1 MIRISNIEKFAT
13 HDGPGIRTT
22 VFLKG
27 CFLHCPWCANPET
40 WKSEPVLMHDANKC
54 VECKTCMHVCERGA
68 ISFPFQWD
76 MDKCIYCKKCENY
89 CLQDAISFAG
99 KDMEINEVV
108 KEVLKDKDYFDQSNG
123 GITISGGEPF
133 MQLDAFLELIKQCK
147 NNGLHVA
154 VETTGNY
161 CLDTLKEALPYIDL
175 FLMDLKHLD
184 AQKLKDI
191 TGGNLDLIL
200 NNFKYLAQHCPNK
213 VIVRMPV
220 IPRFNDDICE
230 DVIRF
235 CANLKLSEV
244 NLLPFHTMG
253 KSKWNQL
260 NKEFMY
266 DKDKMMDRN
275 DLTPYIDV
283 GKQLGVYVKI
293 GG

>member
-40 WKSEPVLMHDANKC
+40 WKSEPVLMHDAKKC
-54 VECKTCMHVCERGA
+54 AECKTCMHVCERGA

>member
-1 MIRISNIEKFAT
+1 
-13 HDGPGIRTT
+13 
-22 VFLKG
+22 
-27 CFLHCPWCANPET
+27 
-40 WKSEPVLMHDANKC
+40 MHDKY
-54 VECKTCMHVCERGA
+54 G
-68 ISFPFQWD
+68 
-76 MDKCIYCKKCENY
+76 Y
-89 CLQDAISFAG
+89 
-99 KDMEINEVV
+99 KDMYSAGFHHFNSLEEKWAYWSKMIYLNRYKCRARDLYKRLYDLV
-108 KEVLKDKDYFDQSNG
+108 KDKDYFDQSNG

>member
-40 WKSEPVLMHDANKC
+40 WKSEPVLMHDAKKC

-99 KDMEINEVV
+99 KDMEINEVI

-235 CANLKLSEV
+235 CADLKLSEV

>member
-40 WKSEPVLMHDANKC
+40 WKSEPVLMHDAKKC
-54 VECKTCMHVCERGA
+54 VECKTCMHVCEHGA

>member
-40 WKSEPVLMHDANKC
+40 WKSEPVLMHDAKKC
-54 VECKTCMHVCERGA
+54 VECKTCMHVCEQGA

-99 KDMEINEVV
+99 KDMEINEVI

>member
-40 WKSEPVLMHDANKC
+40 WKSEPVLMHDAKKC

-99 KDMEINEVV
+99 KDMEINEVI

-283 GKQLGVYVKI
+283 GKQLGVYVRI

>member
-40 WKSEPVLMHDANKC
+40 WKSEPVLMHDAKKC
-54 VECKTCMHVCERGA
+54 VECKTCMHVCEHGA

-89 CLQDAISFAG
+89 CLQDAISFSG
-99 KDMEINEVV
+99 KDMEINEVI
-108 KEVLKDKDYFDQSNG
+108 KEILKDKDYFDQSNG

>member
-27 CFLHCPWCANPET
+27 CPLHCPWCANPET
-40 WKSEPVLMHDANKC
+40 WSMEPVLMHDERKC
-54 VECKTCMHVCERGA
+54 IACKTCMHVCRQQA

-76 MDKCIYCKKCENY
+76 MTKCMYCKKCEEY

-99 KDMEINEVV
+99 KDMEIEDVV
-108 KEVLKDKDYFDQSNG
+108 YEVLKDKDYYEQSNG
-123 GITISGGEPF
+123 GVTISGGEPF
-133 MQLDAFLELIKQCK
+133 MQFDAFLELIKQCK
-147 NNGLHVA
+147 NKGLHVA

-161 CLDTLKEALPYIDL
+161 SLDTLKKALPYVDL

-184 AQKLKDI
+184 AQKLKEV

-200 NNFKYLAQHCPNK
+200 NNFTYLAKNCSEK

-230 DVIRF
+230 DVIKF
-235 CANLKLSEV
+235 CASLKLSEV

-253 KSKWNQL
+253 KNKWNQL
-260 NKEFMY
+260 NKEFLY
-266 DKDKMMDRN
+266 DQDKMMNRES
-275 DLTPYIDV
+275 LTSYIEI

>member
-40 WKSEPVLMHDANKC
+40 WKSEPVLMHEAKKC

-99 KDMEINEVV
+99 KDMEINEVI

>member
-1 MIRISNIEKFAT
+1 MIRVSNIEKFAT

-27 CFLHCPWCANPET
+27 CPLHCPWCANPET
-40 WKSEPVLMHDANKC
+40 WNMEPVLMHDERKC
-54 VECKTCMHVCERGA
+54 VECKTCMHVCSQHA
-68 ISFPFQWD
+68 ISFPFKWD
-76 MDKCIYCKKCENY
+76 MEKCIYCKKCEDA

-99 KDMEINEVV
+99 KDMEIDDVL
-108 KEVLKDKDYFDQSNG
+108 KEILKDKDYFDQSNG
-123 GITISGGEPF
+123 GVTISGGEPF
-133 MQLDAFLELIKQCK
+133 MQFDAFLELIKQCK
-147 NNGLHVA
+147 EKGLHVA

-161 CLDTLKEALPYIDL
+161 SLDKLKQALPYIDL

-184 AQKLKDI
+184 AQKLKDV
-191 TGGNLDLIL
+191 TGGNLNLIL
-200 NNFKYLAQHCPNK
+200 NNFTYLAKNCPKK

-220 IPRFNDDICE
+220 IQRFNDDICE
-230 DVIRF
+230 DVIKF

-260 NKEFMY
+260 NKEFVY
-266 DKDKMMDRN
+266 DQDKMMDRN
-275 DLTPYIDV
+275 DLTPYIDI

>member
-40 WKSEPVLMHDANKC
+40 WKSEPVLMHDAKKC

-99 KDMEINEVV
+99 KDMEINEVI

-147 NNGLHVA
+147 NNRLHVA

-244 NLLPFHTMG
+244 NFLPFHTMG

>member
-40 WKSEPVLMHDANKC
+40 WKSEPVLMHDAKKC

-68 ISFPFQWD
+68 ISFPFKWD

-89 CLQDAISFAG
+89 CLQDAISFAE

>member
-40 WKSEPVLMHDANKC
+40 WKSEPVLMHDAKKC

-235 CANLKLSEV
+235 CTNLKLSEV

>member
-40 WKSEPVLMHDANKC
+40 WKIEPVLMHDDRKC
-54 VECKTCMHVCERGA
+54 VECKTCMHVCAQQA

-76 MDKCIYCKKCENY
+76 MDACVYCKKCEEY

-99 KDMEINEVV
+99 KDMEIEDVV
-108 KEVLKDKDYFDQSNG
+108 YEVLKDKEYYEQSNG
-123 GITISGGEPF
+123 GVTISGGEPF
-133 MQLDAFLELIKQCK
+133 LQFDVFLELIKQCK
-147 NNGLHVA
+147 NKGLHVA

-161 CLDTLKEALPYIDL
+161 SLDTLKKALPYVDL

-191 TGGNLDLIL
+191 TGGNLELIL

-220 IPRFNDDICE
+220 IPRFNDDICG
-230 DVIRF
+230 DVIRL

-260 NKEFMY
+260 NKEFVY
-266 DKDKMMDRN
+266 DQDKMMNRN
-275 DLTPYIDV
+275 DLTPYIDI

>member
-40 WKSEPVLMHDANKC
+40 WKSEPVLMHDAKKC
-54 VECKTCMHVCERGA
+54 VECKTCMHVCEQGA

-76 MDKCIYCKKCENY
+76 VDKCIYCKKCENY

-99 KDMEINEVV
+99 KDMEINEVI

-191 TGGNLDLIL
+191 TGGNLELIL

-220 IPRFNDDICE
+220 IPRFNDDICG

>member
-40 WKSEPVLMHDANKC
+40 WNSEPVWMHDAKKC

-99 KDMEINEVV
+99 KDMEINEVI

>member
-40 WKSEPVLMHDANKC
+40 WKSEPVLMHDAKKC

-99 KDMEINEVV
+99 KDMEINEVI

-235 CANLKLSEV
+235 CVNLKLSEV

>member
-40 WKSEPVLMHDANKC
+40 WKSEPVLMHDAKKC

-99 KDMEINEVV
+99 KDMEINEVI

-161 CLDTLKEALPYIDL
+161 CLDTLKEALSYIDL

>member
-40 WKSEPVLMHDANKC
+40 WKSEPVLMHDAKKC

-99 KDMEINEVV
+99 KDMEINEVI

-266 DKDKMMDRN
+266 DKDKMMNRN

>member
-40 WKSEPVLMHDANKC
+40 WKSEPVLMHDAKKC

-99 KDMEINEVV
+99 KDMEINEVI

-191 TGGNLDLIL
+191 TDGNLDLIL

>member
-40 WKSEPVLMHDANKC
+40 WKSEPVLMHDAKKC

-89 CLQDAISFAG
+89 CLLDAISFAG

>member
-40 WKSEPVLMHDANKC
+40 WKSEPVLMHDAKKC

-99 KDMEINEVV
+99 KDMEINEVI

-260 NKEFMY
+260 NREFMY

>member
-40 WKSEPVLMHDANKC
+40 WKSEPVLMHDAKKC

-68 ISFPFQWD
+68 ISFPIQWD

-99 KDMEINEVV
+99 KDMEINEVI

>member
-40 WKSEPVLMHDANKC
+40 WKSEPVLMHDAKKC
-54 VECKTCMHVCERGA
+54 VECKTCMHVCEHGA

-99 KDMEINEVV
+99 KDMEINEVI

-133 MQLDAFLELIKQCK
+133 MQLDAFLELIEQCK
-147 NNGLHVA
+147 NNWLHVA

-191 TGGNLDLIL
+191 TGGNLNLIL

-275 DLTPYIDV
+275 VLTPYIDV

>member
-1 MIRISNIEKFAT
+1 MIRVSNIEKFAT

-27 CFLHCPWCANPET
+27 CPLHCPWCANPET
-40 WKSEPVLMHDANKC
+40 WSMEPVLMHDERKC
-54 VECKTCMHVCERGA
+54 VGCKTCMHVCRQQA

-76 MDKCIYCKKCENY
+76 MTKCMYCKKCEEY

-99 KDMEINEVV
+99 KDMEIEDVV
-108 KEVLKDKDYFDQSNG
+108 YEVLKDKEYYDQSNG
-123 GITISGGEPF
+123 GVTISGGEPF
-133 MQLDAFLELIKQCK
+133 MQFDAFLELIKQCK
-147 NNGLHVA
+147 ANGLHVA

-161 CLDTLKEALPYIDL
+161 SLDALKEALPYVDL

-184 AQKLKDI
+184 AQKLKEV

-200 NNFKYLAQHCPNK
+200 NNFTYLAKNCSEK

-230 DVIRF
+230 DVIKF
-235 CANLKLSEV
+235 CASLKLSEV

-260 NKEFMY
+260 NKEFLY
-266 DKDKMMDRN
+266 DQDKMMNRES
-275 DLTPYIDV
+275 LTSYIEM

>member
-40 WKSEPVLMHDANKC
+40 WKSEPVLMHDAKKC

-99 KDMEINEVV
+99 KDMEINEVI

-230 DVIRF
+230 DVIKF

>member
-40 WKSEPVLMHDANKC
+40 WKSEPVLMHDAKKC

-68 ISFPFQWD
+68 ISFPFQGD

-89 CLQDAISFAG
+89 CLQDAIFFAG
-99 KDMEINEVV
+99 KDMEINEVI

>member
-40 WKSEPVLMHDANKC
+40 WKSEPVLMHDAKKC
-54 VECKTCMHVCERGA
+54 VECKTCMHVCEHGA

-99 KDMEINEVV
+99 KDMEINEVI

-191 TGGNLDLIL
+191 TGGNLNLIL

>member
-40 WKSEPVLMHDANKC
+40 WKSEPVLMHDAKKC
-54 VECKTCMHVCERGA
+54 VECKTCMHVCEHGA

-99 KDMEINEVV
+99 KDMEINEVI

-191 TGGNLDLIL
+191 TGGNLNLIL

-230 DVIRF
+230 DVVRF

>member
-27 CFLHCPWCANPET
+27 CPLHCPWCANPET
-40 WKSEPVLMHDANKC
+40 WSMEPVLMHDERKC
-54 VECKTCMHVCERGA
+54 IACKTCMHVCRQQA

-76 MDKCIYCKKCENY
+76 MTKCMYCKKCEEY

-99 KDMEINEVV
+99 KDMEIEDVV
-108 KEVLKDKDYFDQSNG
+108 YEVLKDKDYYEQSNG
-123 GITISGGEPF
+123 GVTISGGEPF
-133 MQLDAFLELIKQCK
+133 MQFDAFLELIKQCK
-147 NNGLHVA
+147 EKRLHVA

-161 CLDTLKEALPYIDL
+161 SLDKLKQALPYVDL

-184 AQKLKDI
+184 AQKLKEV

-200 NNFKYLAQHCPNK
+200 NNFTYLAKNCSEK

-230 DVIRF
+230 DVIKF
-235 CANLKLSEV
+235 CASLKLSEV
-244 NLLPFHTMG
+244 NLLSFHTMG
-253 KSKWNQL
+253 KNKWNQL
-260 NKEFMY
+260 NKEFLY
-266 DKDKMMDRN
+266 DQDKMMNRN
-275 DLTPYIDV
+275 DLTPYIDI

>member
-40 WKSEPVLMHDANKC
+40 WKSEPVLMHDAKKC

-89 CLQDAISFAG
+89 CLQDAIFFAG
-99 KDMEINEVV
+99 KDMEINEVI

>member
-40 WKSEPVLMHDANKC
+40 WKSEPVLMHDAKKC
-54 VECKTCMHVCERGA
+54 VECKTCMHVCEHGA

-99 KDMEINEVV
+99 KDMEINEVI
-108 KEVLKDKDYFDQSNG
+108 KEILKDKDYFDQSNG

>member
-1 MIRISNIEKFAT
+1 
-13 HDGPGIRTT
+13 
-22 VFLKG
+22 
-27 CFLHCPWCANPET
+27 
-40 WKSEPVLMHDANKC
+40 MHDKRKC
-54 VECKTCMHVCERGA
+54 VACKTCMHVCPQQA

-76 MDKCIYCKKCENY
+76 INKCIYCKKCEEY

-99 KDMEINEVV
+99 NDMEIKEVV

-133 MQLDAFLELIKQCK
+133 MQFSGFLELIKQCK
-147 NNGLHVA
+147 DNGLHVA

-161 CLDTLKEALPYIDL
+161 SLEKLKQALPYIDL
-175 FLMDLKHLD
+175 FLMDLKHVD
-184 AQKLKDI
+184 AKKLKDV
-191 TGGNLDLIL
+191 TGANLDLIL
-200 NNFKYLAQHCPNK
+200 NNFRYLAKHCPNK

-230 DVIRF
+230 EVIKF
-235 CANLKLSEV
+235 CATLKLAEV

-253 KSKWNQL
+253 KNKWNQL

-266 DKDKMMDRN
+266 NQDKMMDRN
-275 DLTPYIDV
+275 DLTSYINI

>member
-40 WKSEPVLMHDANKC
+40 WKSEPVLMHDAKKC

-89 CLQDAISFAG
+89 CLQDAISFTG

-147 NNGLHVA
+147 INGLHVA
-154 VETTGNY
+154 VVTTGNY